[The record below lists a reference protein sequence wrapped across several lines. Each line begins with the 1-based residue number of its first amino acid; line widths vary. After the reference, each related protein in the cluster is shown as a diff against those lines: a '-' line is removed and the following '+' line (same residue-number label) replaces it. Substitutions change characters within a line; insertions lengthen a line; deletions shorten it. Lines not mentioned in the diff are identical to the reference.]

1 MGNNREVLSW
11 GKTRESM
18 RLVIV
23 TALLSLSSPVSDILS
38 SFRFHRLFP
47 HTSSTLPPTDTAHP
61 PPSLLNEIPGFCH
74 HKPEFLLL
82 WPRSP
87 QPAPPLHTSSINQS
101 ATLTGYTSSSDLI
114 LAANFQSVS
123 SGSTDFDTDWY
134 HRRWCKKFIWALR
147 SLVFL
152 FPIFYAEL
160 LHSALLPFISL
171 VFAGMD

>member
-47 HTSSTLPPTDTAHP
+47 HTWD
-61 PPSLLNEIPGFCH
+61 EIPGFCH